1 MSVPTSRPKFPSVLL
16 CCLGVVLFEGE
27 LEVTVVHVVVVDKL
41 VVLVLYCLGVSWR
54 RQLFVL

>member
-41 VVLVLYCLGVSWR
+41 VDHIFVSICR
-54 RQLFVL
+54 T